1 MSRKLIITLLVAL
14 FFYGAVFSQKLSP
27 KPVVLGQWLKSWMLY
42 GPIMLTEPVSPS
54 DPNIHLEGF
63 DTDFLS
69 ATGGE
74 DHVIIKGANLAK
86 YSSGNTSWKNYHSP
100 DSIINLKKTISQ
112 NNPALAYAYTEIIS
126 DEAKMV
132 QLSFGTDDGGAIW
145 LNGIKVWDRPED
157 RGVVPDIDMVV
168 VALKKGVNTLL
179 MKIENR
185 TEDWGFCARFLPFKN
200 SDLANMLT
208 ITTDANGNASIIS
221 TYTAAAINQLVMST
235 DIQVFTQEGKLIYNE
250 KRSSKVDGKLKFGT
264 DQFRSYYANLDIL
277 LRNGKHVK
285 SKLNFS
291 AGKKENYTLFSDATS
306 TYRIAVGKESSE
318 SENWAAK
325 ELQHWLKEISGVEL
339 PIQEIGQPHNGPQIV
354 IGYNSLTKA
363 IFGEPAPADLD
374 ESFHYLNA
382 GPNIHIYGGK
392 LRGTMYGVMSFLENE
407 MGCRWYT
414 PSVSIIPKKKAFI
427 FNSLDHSEKP
437 GVRVRNDFYFEAFD
451 PNWAARN
458 RMNGTLTFDKS
469 PLQPGNTEN
478 YWAVHTFYLFVPAA
492 EFSITHPEYFS
503 LINGKRDW
511 QEAQLCLTN
520 PDVLKLITER
530 VKKRMRENPDNLIY
544 DVSQNDCYRPCQCE
558 KCQAIVNSEGSQSG
572 LIIWFVNQV
581 AEAVEKEFPD
591 KFIGTLAYQYTRTPP
606 KHIHPRNNVVVRLC
620 SIECCFAHDFKS
632 CPQNSSFLKDLKNWS
647 TLAPHLY
654 IWDYVVNFNH
664 YIMPFPNFKA
674 LQANIQTFRE
684 NHSIGIMEQ
693 AAYQGRGGEFAELR
707 AYLISKL
714 LWNPDC
720 NTDNVISDFI
730 YGYYGRSGRYIK
742 QYFDLLHNQ
751 INTNTHIH
759 LGLSP
764 ADPIFTDDFVTAS
777 FKLFEEAAKVADNN
791 EILNRVEMASLPIL
805 YLKCQRSPGLAKYD
819 GSYEKFCSITK
830 REGITYY
837 SEAGEHQRIQFHK
850 NLEAAQ

>member
-14 FFYGAVFSQKLSP
+14 FFFGAAFSQKLTP
-27 KPVVLGQWLKSWMLY
+27 KPIVFGQWLKSWMLY

-74 DHVIIKGANLAK
+74 GHVISKGGGLSK
-86 YSSGNTSWKNYHSP
+86 YPSGSISWKNYHSP
-100 DSIINLKKTISQ
+100 DSIINLEKAISQ
-112 NNPALAYAYTEIIS
+112 KNPSLAYAYTEIIS
-126 DEAKMV
+126 DEVKVV

-145 LNGIKVWDRPED
+145 LNGIKVWDSPED
-157 RGVVPDIDMVV
+157 RGVVPDNDMVI
-168 VALKKGVNTLL
+168 VALRKGVNTLL

-185 TEDWGFCARFLPFKN
+185 TKDWGFCARFLPFKN
-200 SDLANMLT
+200 SNSLNILT
-208 ITTDANGNASIIS
+208 ITTDGVGNASIIS
-221 TYTAAAINQLVMST
+221 KYAASAMQQLVDYVDIEIFST
-235 DIQVFTQEGKLIYNE
+235 QGKLIHKE
-250 KRSSKVDGKLKFGT
+250 KRTGELDGKIKLDDVHFKT
-264 DQFRSYYANLDIL
+264 YYANLDIHL
-277 LRNGKHVK
+277 ANGERVK
-285 SKLNFS
+285 KKLNFS
-291 AGKKENYTLFSDATS
+291 AGKKENYTLFTDATS
-306 TYRIAVGKESSE
+306 AYRIALGKESSE
-318 SENWAAK
+318 SEKWAAK

-339 PIQEIGQPHNGPQIV
+339 PIQEIGEPHNGPQIV
-354 IGYNSLTKA
+354 IGYNGLTKE
-363 IFGEPAPADLD
+363 IFGAPAPAELD

-414 PSVSIIPKKKAFI
+414 PSVTIIPKKKTFI
-427 FNSLDHSEKP
+427 FNSLEHSEKP

-492 EFSITHPEYFS
+492 EFSVTHPEYFS

-520 PDVLKLITER
+520 PDVLELITER

-558 KCQAIVNSEGSQSG
+558 KCQAIVNNEGSQSG
-572 LIIWFVNQV
+572 LIIWFVNKV

-664 YIMPFPNFKA
+664 YIMPFPNFKV

-684 NHSIGIMEQ
+684 NNSIGIMEQ

-720 NTDNVISDFI
+720 NTDNVITDFI
-730 YGYYGRSGRYIK
+730 YGFYGRSGRYIK
-742 QYFDLLHNQ
+742 QYFDLLHSQ

-777 FKLFEEAAKVADNN
+777 VKLFEEAAKVADNN
-791 EILNRVEMASLPIL
+791 EIVNRVEVASLPIL
-805 YLKCQRSPGLAKYD
+805 YLKCQRAPGLAKYD

-837 SEAGEHQRIQFHK
+837 SEAGEQQRIQFHK
-850 NLEAAQ
+850 NVEAAK